1 MLGRNIISID
11 GRDMA
16 HVDVAPDHYRIFW
29 KNGVSNDKT
38 LEAFRE
44 FYGRIRDT
52 SKEYVRMHYG
62 LRALSRLSPSFLFLE
77 FTTSSTGLTLD
88 QFFKQGLP
96 VDKQEVYITTPD
108 LDLTFV
114 PDAARSERERF
125 DISVISMVGG
135 ISYILPLFI
144 QRTYV
149 SVPNS
154 YIPIIKGQLE
164 QLVGDV
170 GK

>member
-11 GRDMA
+11 GRNMA
-16 HVDVAPDHYRIFW
+16 HVDVAPDHYRVLW
-29 KNGVSNDKT
+29 KNRVSNDKT
-38 LEAFRE
+38 LEAFRD
-44 FYGRIRDT
+44 FYEEIRD
-52 SKEYVRMHYG
+52 SDKEYVRMNYG
-62 LRALSRLSPSFLFLE
+62 LRALSKLSPSFLFVE
-77 FTTSSTGLTLD
+77 FTTSPTGLTLD
-88 QFFKQGLP
+88 QFFKQGLQ
-96 VDKQEVYITTPD
+96 VDKEEVYITTPS

-114 PDAARSERERF
+114 PEAARSDQERF

-144 QRTYV
+144 QRTYS
-149 SVPNS
+149 SVPDS

-164 QLVGDV
+164 HLVGDV